1 MAKRLLSKLAILL
14 ALLQPGTAGAE
25 GDPARG
31 AAIYERCIACHAL
44 ARDRTGPRH
53 CGLIGRR
60 AGSLPG
66 FAYSE
71 AMRRSGIV
79 WNHRTLDCFLKAPL
93 EALPGTLM
101 GYDGVKDDG
110 ERADLIAY
118 LTKAS
123 TTPGL
128 CP

>member
-1 MAKRLLSKLAILL
+1 MAKCLLSKLAVLL
-14 ALLQPGTAGAE
+14 ALIPPGTAGAE
-25 GDPARG
+25 GDPERG

-44 ARDRTGPRH
+44 TRDRTGPRH

-79 WNHRTLDCFLKAPL
+79 WDRQTLDRFLKAPL

-118 LTKAS
+118 LVKAS
-123 TTPGL
+123 AKPEL